1 MITQFSAT
9 LFLSIFSA
17 TDGSCAM
24 VGGISRSVPSSP
36 GERSDKFGQEEGS
49 QGCLDRATEIRFQN
63 KPARERR
70 SLLLR
75 SKEALEVT
83 VPQISVW
90 THVDSEGGGD
100 VWTGPGPAD
109 TDTGVWSSD
118 PDSSVPISSASTGR
132 QHSLDSPPVY
142 HPSQYHSHPYQTVP
156 SLNTPSPPESSSNYQ
171 TFSSPSFTKPNQ
183 TLSLSNATSLIVQ
196 SSYSSE
202 QQFSMEDSVEKE
214 DNEMHICRCRSSEPL
229 NIPWSSR
236 NSPKSS
242 VSPTADPLKDSG
254 PPSPASGSST
264 NVDLVPS
271 VCTVNQQDLSAVV
284 SPGVG
289 AALPLWQSQY
299 QTAPG
304 LDPNMAPNPLCD
316 SRSYYKKTLP

>member
-1 MITQFSAT
+1 MMEPT
-9 LFLSIFSA
+9 A

-254 PPSPASGSST
+254 PPSPSSGSST

-271 VCTVNQQDLSAVV
+271 VRTVNQQDLSAVV